1 MQKTRICSF
10 FGHRDTSETIS
21 EFLYQTVLKVIK
33 DDNVSIFYVGKNG
46 AFDSLARWAVTKAK
60 TEFPHIKIYLVFA
73 YLPTVKDT
81 FLEEK
86 YDGTVYPEGLESVPK
101 RFAISHR
108 NKWLVK
114 HSDVV
119 IGYVRTSYG
128 GAYDALHYAENQK
141 KKVIN
146 LGG

>member
-1 MQKTRICSF
+1 MQKTQICSF

-21 EFLYQTVLKVIK
+21 ENLYQTVVKVIK
-33 DDNVSIFYVGKNG
+33 EDNVSIFYVGNNG
-46 AFDSLARWAVTKAK
+46 AFDSLARRSVTRAKAD
-60 TEFPHIKIYLVFA
+60 FPHIKIYLVFA
-73 YLPTVKDT
+73 YLPTIKDT
-81 FLEEK
+81 FLDEK
-86 YDGTVYPEGLESVPK
+86 YDATVYPEGLESVPK

-108 NKWLVK
+108 NKWLVTQ
-114 HSDVV
+114 SDVV

>member
-1 MQKTRICSF
+1 MQKARICSF

-86 YDGTVYPEGLESVPK
+86 YDGTVYRRVWKVSPNALQSAIEISGLLSIPM
-101 RFAISHR
+101 
-108 NKWLVK
+108 W
-114 HSDVV
+114 
-119 IGYVRTSYG
+119 
-128 GAYDALHYAENQK
+128 
-141 KKVIN
+141 
-146 LGG
+146 